1 MILRRFA
8 VLFLMFLAVSTC
20 ALAQRADVGFVVGE
34 AFASDTTASTG
45 IICIT
50 APCPSAFTVH
60 SSHHFFYAGELGFRV
75 AYFKVASVHLE
86 LPITGVPS
94 APVKL
99 TGSATFTHLTS
110 IFVTPSLKVKLLP
123 HSAISP
129 FASAGVGSAHYDDGI
144 NAATKFAYQLGGGLD
159 FRSPIPLFG
168 FRAEVRDYISGV
180 PNFGLV
186 SVATGS
192 SSQVST
198 HRNNVLV
205 GGGIVV
211 KF

>member
-1 MILRRFA
+1 MILKRFA
-8 VLFLMFLAVSTC
+8 VLLLMCLAFSTC

-34 AFASDTTASTG
+34 VFASDTTASTG

-50 APCPSAFTVH
+50 SPCPSAFTVRT
-60 SSHHFFYAGELGFRV
+60 SHHFFYAGELGYRV
-75 AYFKVASVHLE
+75 AYFKIASLHVE

-99 TGSATFTHLTS
+99 SSSVTFTHLTS

-129 FASAGVGSAHYDDGI
+129 FASAGIGSAHFDDGI
-144 NAATKFAYQLGGGLD
+144 NATTKFTYQVGGGLD

-168 FRAEVRDYISGV
+168 FRAEIRDYISGV

-186 SVATGS
+186 SIATGS
-192 SSQVST
+192 SSQIST

>member
-1 MILRRFA
+1 MKRFA

-20 ALAQRADVGFVVGE
+20 ALAQRADIGFVVGE
-34 AFASDTTASTG
+34 MFASDTTAPTG
-45 IICIT
+45 IVCIT
-50 APCPSAFTVH
+50 SPCPNAFTIRTNHRV
-60 SSHHFFYAGELGFRV
+60 FYAGEVGFRV
-75 AYFKVASVHLE
+75 ANFHIASLHLE

-99 TGSATFTHLTS
+99 GSSVTITHLTS
-110 IFVTPSLKVKLLP
+110 IFVTPSLKVRLLP

-129 FASAGVGSAHYDDGI
+129 FASVGIGSAHYDDGI
-144 NAATKFAYQLGGGLD
+144 NANTKIAYQVGGGLD

-168 FRAEVRDYISGV
+168 FRAEIRDYISGV

-186 SVATGS
+186 SVPASS
-192 SSQVST
+192 SSQFST